1 MTDVIDSQGFRANV
15 GIVLMHDD
23 GRVFLGRRVGGR
35 GWQFPQGGVKRGEPL
50 EQALFRELKEEV
62 GLDPGEVAVAAST
75 RHWLRYRLPQRYVRR
90 GQVPLCIGQ
99 KQRWYLLRLRTDE
112 PPFRFDH
119 TDEPEFDQWRW
130 ADFWEPVREVV
141 AFKRLV
147 YRKALHELG
156 AHVFPAG
163 LPPYPAWWAEV
174 PSAAAS
180 KPQRLDAG
188 RAC

>member
-1 MTDVIDSQGFRANV
+1 MA
-15 GIVLMHDD
+15 
-23 GRVFLGRRVGGR
+23 
-35 GWQFPQGGVKRGEPL
+35 W
-50 EQALFRELKEEV
+50 A
-62 GLDPGEVAVAAST
+62 
-75 RHWLRYRLPQRYVRR
+75 
-90 GQVPLCIGQ
+90 
-99 KQRWYLLRLRTDE
+99 E

-119 TDEPEFDQWRW
+119 TDKPEFDQWRW

-163 LPPYPAWWAEV
+163 LPPYPAWWAEG
-174 PSAAAS
+174 PSAAAR